1 MIFNFIRDDGELKK
15 IRYDTLRSH
24 VEAKKRF
31 DAENYKQSA
40 TIDRIIARV
49 KKAGLNNSKVPEM
62 ISGYFEDMYLSLCQM
77 QKHLKKGGK
86 LALVVSNVR
95 FGGVNIPVDQLLAQ
109 IGEQAGLHT
118 ESVLTARYRGNSA
131 QQMGR
136 FQRKPSRESIVIWRN
151 P

>member
-1 MIFNFIRDDGELKK
+1 
-15 IRYDTLRSH
+15 
-24 VEAKKRF
+24 
-31 DAENYKQSA
+31 
-40 TIDRIIARV
+40 
-49 KKAGLNNSKVPEM
+49 M

-109 IGEQAGLHT
+109 IGEQAGLRT
-118 ESVLTARYRGNSA
+118 EDILMARYRGNSA

-136 FQRKPSRESIVIWRN
+136 FQRKPSRESIVVWKN